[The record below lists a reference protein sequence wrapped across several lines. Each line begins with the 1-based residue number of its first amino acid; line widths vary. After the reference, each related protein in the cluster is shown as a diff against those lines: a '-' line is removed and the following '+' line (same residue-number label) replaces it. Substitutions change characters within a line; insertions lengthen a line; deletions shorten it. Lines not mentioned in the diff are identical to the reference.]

1 MENTVILE
9 TLLIKIAKENK
20 QKKRDLIKLKSFCTA
35 KKTINKMKREPS
47 EWEKIIL
54 NEATDKRLISIIYN
68 QLIQLNIREA
78 NNPIKIWAEDLNRN
92 FSKVDIQMSNKH
104 MKRCSTSLITREI
117 QIKTTVRYHFMP
129 VRMAA
134 IQKSISN
141 KCWRGCRKRE
151 PSYTVGGDAN

>member
-1 MENTVILE
+1 MEINT
-9 TLLIKIAKENK
+9 KINK
-20 QKKRDLIKLKSFCTA
+20 WDLIKLKRFCTA

-54 NEATDKRLISIIYN
+54 NEATDKRLISIIYK

-117 QIKTTVRYHFMP
+117 QIKTTVRYHLTP
-129 VRMAA
+129 IRMAIIKNLQTINA
-134 IQKSISN
+134 
-141 KCWRGCRKRE
+141 GEEGGKRE
-151 PSYTVGGDAN
+151 SSCTVGENVH

>member
-54 NEATDKRLISIIYN
+54 NEATDKRLISIIYK

-104 MKRCSTSLITREI
+104 MNRCTTSLITREI
-117 QIKTTVRYHFMP
+117 QIKTTVRYHHTLA
-129 VRMAA
+129 RMAI
-134 IQKSISN
+134 IQHSINN
-141 KCWRGCRKRE
+141 KGWRR
-151 PSYTVGGDAN
+151 